1 MPTIFISLPVVF
13 LQKEKKR
20 HKVNWHASKAAFKTQ
35 QHRGAELSLRRT
47 VNAVSLTLTGMAHAH
62 ALWGPPP
69 PHHSACPAPT
79 PTALSPPPAS
89 ELATTSSHTSSSP
102 ANGLT
107 ENSHCHSC
115 IYSFPAASPHT
126 YSFLNLPTIHL
137 QASSTLPYLIMVPFH
152 WFIPKLSCY
161 YFSQLKKKKKIWLS
175 QVWWRTP
182 LVLACK

>member
-35 QHRGAELSLRRT
+35 QHRGAELRLRRT
-47 VNAVSLTLTGMAHAH
+47 VNAVSLTLTGMAHAR

-115 IYSFPAASPHT
+115 IYLLPSSLSSHLLLSKPTNHPPPSFFYSTIPFHGSFP
-126 YSFLNLPTIHL
+126 LIH
-137 QASSTLPYLIMVPFH
+137 S
-152 WFIPKLSCY
+152 
-161 YFSQLKKKKKIWLS
+161 
-175 QVWWRTP
+175 
-182 LVLACK
+182 